1 MRLCYHNRMAIP
13 LVETLSDLLSASSG
27 ALVGAIVT
35 GIFNRG
41 RNKTLS
47 DRVMAS
53 QQELER
59 QQAENQRLLDV
70 IKEKE
75 TTILEMQLDILDK
88 EKAKPKTKKRRK

>member
-1 MRLCYHNRMAIP
+1 M
-13 LVETLSDLLSASSG
+13 SDLLSASSG
-27 ALVGAIVT
+27 ALVGAVVT
-35 GIFNRG
+35 GLFNRG

-59 QQAENQRLLDV
+59 QQLENEHLLDT

-75 TTILEMQLDILDK
+75 NTILQMQMDMLENK
-88 EKAKPKTKKRRK
+88 KRTSKKRRK